1 LPQRRLMLK
10 VDLRSDPGL
19 LCVVRSMVA
28 QLAEVIGFSA
38 AGCRSVTRAVDEA
51 LSNIIRHAYKG
62 LQEKT
67 IQVSLS
73 RIETRNNGQRRE
85 GVEILLEDRGPAVD
99 PTKLRARS
107 LNEVTPGGLGL
118 HFIRQSMDTVEYK
131 RSGRTNRL
139 RLLKYLDSREAPQD
153 L

>member
-10 VDLRSDPGL
+10 VDLRSDPSL
-19 LCVVRSMVA
+19 LCVVRGMVT

-38 AGCRSVTRAVDEA
+38 AECRSVTLAVDEA

-62 LQEKT
+62 LRERT

-73 RIETRNNGQRRE
+73 RIETRNNGNRRE

-99 PTKLRARS
+99 PTKFRARP
-107 LNEVTPGGLGL
+107 LDEVKPGGLGL
-118 HFIRQSMDTVEYK
+118 HFIRQSMDTVQYK
-131 RSGRTNRL
+131 RSGRINRL
-139 RLLKYLDSREAPQD
+139 RLLKYLDSRNAPPD